1 MEGER
6 EKGRKK
12 VDRARERR
20 KEGRKRRRKE
30 TVITSCGNYS
40 KGPRGERRYYTAGF
54 GAGNLAP
61 SQADGGRSV
70 WG

>member
-6 EKGRKK
+6 ERKEGRE

-40 KGPRGERRYYTAGF
+40 K
-54 GAGNLAP
+54 
-61 SQADGGRSV
+61 RS
-70 WG
+70 